1 MLVFGS
7 VILCWLCHC
16 LVAIALLVC
25 LVKALNC
32 TRRRRPFVHALFAFF
47 RDPVN
52 RHLATHT
59 ETRIETELQIG
70 ESIFVTL
77 LGSGYTLSWS
87 FTWSTLCPI
96 VKVENRCIHKL
107 CLWIYIYISNIY
119 NTRFTYYIIS
129 YHIYILYICVL
140 IYIHII
146 VGTGWVAL
154 AETAPFSGQQLGPA
168 WDLWGGNSL
177 EEKQKLLGFGGE
189 EFFGW
194 FFFTYE
200 SFQFRGCFLN
210 FRNLSRICRCFFWFC
225 WCSPKKHW

>member
-1 MLVFGS
+1 MLAFGS

-87 FTWSTLCPI
+87 FAWSTLCPI
-96 VKVENRCIHKL
+96 VKVGNRCIHKL
-107 CLWIYIYISNIY
+107 CLWIYQISIQDLHIIS
-119 NTRFTYYIIS
+119 YYIILFTIV
-129 YHIYILYICVL
+129 HIYTYTYFYILFN
-140 IYIHII
+140 IYIYII
-146 VGTGWVAL
+146 
-154 AETAPFSGQQLGPA
+154 
-168 WDLWGGNSL
+168 
-177 EEKQKLLGFGGE
+177 
-189 EFFGW
+189 
-194 FFFTYE
+194 Y
-200 SFQFRGCFLN
+200 
-210 FRNLSRICRCFFWFC
+210 I
-225 WCSPKKHW
+225 

>member
-107 CLWIYIYISNIY
+107 CLWIYIYIYQISIIQDLH
-119 NTRFTYYIIS
+119 IIS
-129 YHIYILYICVL
+129 YHIIFTYYTYAYLYI
-140 IYIHII
+140 YI
-146 VGTGWVAL
+146 
-154 AETAPFSGQQLGPA
+154 
-168 WDLWGGNSL
+168 
-177 EEKQKLLGFGGE
+177 
-189 EFFGW
+189 
-194 FFFTYE
+194 
-200 SFQFRGCFLN
+200 
-210 FRNLSRICRCFFWFC
+210 
-225 WCSPKKHW
+225 